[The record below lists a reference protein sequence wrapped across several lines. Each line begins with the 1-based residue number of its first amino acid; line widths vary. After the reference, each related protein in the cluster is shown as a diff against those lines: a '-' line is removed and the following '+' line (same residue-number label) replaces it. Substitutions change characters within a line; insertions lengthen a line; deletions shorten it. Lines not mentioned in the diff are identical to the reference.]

1 MPYSRTVQPPY
12 PARNNI
18 LSLHNR
24 GTQPLTPL
32 PSRLK
37 EYDLH
42 LFDLPTT
49 AADYALLDL
58 LTIAAV
64 TLTRRGTKN
73 STPPVEFV
81 RSICAYLA
89 GYIKI
94 TNGHISD

>member
-1 MPYSRTVQPPY
+1 M
-12 PARNNI
+12 
-18 LSLHNR
+18 
-24 GTQPLTPL
+24 
-32 PSRLK
+32 K

-42 LFDLPTT
+42 LFDPPST
-49 AADYALLDL
+49 AADYALIDL

-64 TLTRRGTKN
+64 TLTRRGAKN